1 MVRNGGLGGLYTRPP
16 PLWRMVRNG
25 GLGGLYTRPP
35 PLRESFPR
43 AMVRTVPPPQGR
55 GGTWY
60 ASTGN
65 VRHVRCGGDGSS
77 APKHLG
83 VPSRSLEGH
92 RGRWQGTPQRYAP
105 TNSRASLSYSPYA
118 VRRGPLSS
126 LARARE
132 TSTRLSLARVERK
145 TLRGAAER
153 LEMVSKPG

>member
-1 MVRNGGLGGLYTRPP
+1 MVRNGGLGGLYTPPARPSERIIP
-16 PLWRMVRNG
+16 
-25 GLGGLYTRPP
+25 TRIG
-35 PLRESFPR
+35 
-43 AMVRTVPPPQGR
+43 TVPPPQGR

-65 VRHVRCGGDGSS
+65 VRHVRCGGNGSS

-126 LARARE
+126 LE
-132 TSTRLSLARVERK
+132 LGKDEHSPLS
-145 TLRGAAER
+145 
-153 LEMVSKPG
+153 S